1 MKLIHYTEQEGKA
14 YPGDLARGAV
24 GRVVIGQ
31 ADGNPS
37 FCLRVFEVEPDGFSA
52 KHSHD
57 YEHQV
62 FVHAGEGEAWNGETW
77 QKIGPGSIL
86 YIPANEEHQLK
97 NVGKKMLV
105 FACAI
110 PKGAP
115 EL

>member
-1 MKLIHYTEQEGKA
+1 MKLIHYKDVPGQD
-14 YPGDLARGAV
+14 YPGDLAKDAV

-37 FCLRVFEVEPDGFSA
+37 WCTRVFEVSPGGFSA

-62 FVHAGEGEAWNGETW
+62 FVHSGQGQVWDGKEWFD
-77 QKIGPGSIL
+77 IGPGSVI
-86 YIPANEEHQLK
+86 YIPGGEEHQTRNNGEEL
-97 NVGKKMLV
+97 LI

-110 PKGAP
+110 PPGAP